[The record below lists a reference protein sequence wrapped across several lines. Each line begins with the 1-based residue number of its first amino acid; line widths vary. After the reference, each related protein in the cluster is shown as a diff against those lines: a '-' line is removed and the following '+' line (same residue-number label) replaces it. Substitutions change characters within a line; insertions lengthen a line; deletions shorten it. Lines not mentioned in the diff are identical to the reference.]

1 MFARNA
7 ISRSVA
13 THRFVRNVSK
23 LPTVGALPIIGSSHK
38 LFNIQLVDGSK
49 GSLVN
54 NFYDAVYAWY
64 KDLGPVYTIGS
75 PARKG
80 YGIKNLSVVCADP
93 VEYTKVL
100 QNEGRNPIG
109 LGQNVW
115 IVAGAMKETDSK
127 ITQFFHQGEEW
138 RRLRMATQKAL
149 MSPSKINGYMS
160 GMCYAAA
167 SASIGFER
175 NQDQMNIFGYQCSFD
190 VFCVVCFG
198 RLMKTAVAETDM
210 EYKYF
215 CQDVNYLIEELGSIG
230 MSPTEIVLYKTGY
243 RTKRFLKW
251 VKTFESTAA
260 RCQELIT
267 DFLKR
272 RDREELDEF
281 ELQSY
286 MASNLSHVE
295 ESMTS
300 LTEQEF
306 KEMTTFL
313 LIASVDTTST
323 ILQWILIHLAFYP
336 EVQAKV
342 RNEILSKVSQ
352 NGCSEELAGVMRK
365 GIKKQLPYL
374 SSVIREIHRV
384 RPAMAWTATKDP
396 QCEVDLGGYKVSA
409 GVPCILDIF
418 SIQNDPDIV
427 DNPQEFCP
435 ERWEESAI
443 RARVGTKA
451 EVLDHPLLKDPFSA
465 GARMCPGSRVARV
478 EVFAI
483 IATLV
488 RKYEFS
494 LAPGQDIKTIND
506 IKYKFAATI
515 PPKVMPKFV
524 VKKLVP

>member
-13 THRFVRNVSK
+13 TYRRASSLSK
-23 LPTVGALPIIGSSHK
+23 LPAVGAFPIIGSTHK
-38 LFNIQLVDGSK
+38 LFNIKLVDGSK
-49 GSLVN
+49 GSFVN
-54 NFYDAVYAWY
+54 NRHDATYSWY
-64 KDLGPVYTIGS
+64 KQFGPVYTIGLLG
-75 PARKG
+75 RKG
-80 YGIKNLSVVCADP
+80 LGWKNLSVVCADP
-93 VEYTKVL
+93 EAYTKVL

-109 LGQNVW
+109 TVQDVW
-115 IVAGAMKETDSK
+115 ILAGTMEEMDSK
-127 ITQFFHQGEEW
+127 ITQFFHEGEEW

-160 GMCYAAA
+160 GICHAAA

-175 NQDQMNIFGYQCSFD
+175 NQDQLDIFGYQCSFD
-190 VFCVVCFG
+190 VFCVVLYG
-198 RLMKTAVAETDM
+198 RLMKAAVSETDI
-210 EYKYF
+210 EHKSF
-215 CQDVNYLIEELGSIG
+215 CENLWWLIEELSAISL
-230 MSPTEIVLYKTGY
+230 SPTEVVLYNAGY
-243 RTKRFLKW
+243 HTKRFSKW

-260 RCQELIT
+260 QCQVLIT

-272 RDREELDEF
+272 RSQGKLDEF

-286 MASNLSHVE
+286 MASNLSRVE

-306 KEMTTFL
+306 KDMTTFL
-313 LIASVDTTST
+313 LVFSMNTTSS
-323 ILQWILIHLAFYP
+323 ILQWVLIYLAFYP
-336 EVQAKV
+336 EIQAKV

-352 NGCSEELAGVMRK
+352 NGSPEELAGVMRK
-365 GIKKQLPYL
+365 GIKKELPYL
-374 SSVIREIHRV
+374 SSVIRETHRV
-384 RPAMAWTATKDP
+384 RPAMVWTATKEP
-396 QCEVDLGGYKVSA
+396 HCEVDLGGYKVSA
-409 GVPCILDIF
+409 GVPCTLDIF

-427 DNPQEFCP
+427 DNPLEFFP
-435 ERWEESAI
+435 DRWEESAV

-465 GARMCPGSRVARV
+465 GARNCPGYRVARI

-494 LAPGQDIKTIND
+494 LAPGQDIKTIYD
-506 IKYKFAATI
+506 IKTKSAATI
-515 PPKVMPKFV
+515 IPKVMPKFV
-524 VKKLVP
+524 VKSLVS